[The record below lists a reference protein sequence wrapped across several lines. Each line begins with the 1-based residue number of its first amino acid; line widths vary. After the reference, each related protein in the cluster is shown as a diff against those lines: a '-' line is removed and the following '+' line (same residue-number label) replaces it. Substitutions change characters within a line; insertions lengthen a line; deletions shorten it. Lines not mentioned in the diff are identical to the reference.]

1 MMKALFTAATGMKC
15 QQSYIDVVA
24 NNLANVNTTGFKGS
38 ELNFQDMLY
47 EHQVLPGTEATQN
60 NEVPTGLDVGSGA
73 RIVSSTRD
81 FAQGSL
87 NQTTGNLDMAIQG
100 LGFFRVTMPDGT
112 LAYTRDGSFG
122 LDGNGRLVTASGLP
136 IADNISIPS
145 NATSVTVSSAGQ
157 VYINTPGSTQQTLA
171 GTLTLASFANP
182 PGLNSL
188 GGNLYAQ
195 TVASGTA
202 TIGNPG
208 LNGVGTIQQG
218 YLEGSNVDVVT
229 ELVRL
234 ITAQRAYEINS
245 KAITTAD
252 KMLQESN
259 ALVQ

>member
-47 EHQVLPGTEATQN
+47 EHTILPGTEATQN

-145 NATSVTVSSAGQ
+145 NATSITVSSAGQ

-171 GTLTLASFANP
+171 GTLTLAGFANP

>member
-24 NNLANVNTTGFKGS
+24 NNLANVNTTGFKAS

-60 NEVPTGLDVGSGA
+60 NEVPTGLEVGSGA
-73 RIVSSTRD
+73 RIVSSTQN

-100 LGFFRVTMPDGT
+100 LGFFRITMPDGT

-122 LDGNGRLVTASGLP
+122 LDGNGRLVTSNGLP

-145 NATSVTVSSAGQ
+145 NATSITVSSAGQ
-157 VYINTPGSTQQTLA
+157 VYINTPGATAQTLA
-171 GTLTLASFANP
+171 GTLTLATFANP
-182 PGLNSL
+182 PGLNNL
-188 GGNLYAQ
+188 GGNLYGQ

-218 YLEGSNVDVVT
+218 YLEASNVDVVT

-245 KAITTAD
+245 KAIVTAD

>member
-38 ELNFQDMLY
+38 QLNFQDMLY

-81 FAQGSL
+81 FTQGSL
-87 NQTTGNLDMAIQG
+87 SQTTGNLDMAIQG
-100 LGFFRVTMPDGT
+100 LGFFRVTMADGS

-145 NATSVTVSSAGQ
+145 NATSITVSSAGQ
-157 VYINTPGSTQQTLA
+157 VYISTPGSTQQTLA
-171 GTLTLASFANP
+171 GTLTLATFANTA
-182 PGLNSL
+182 GLNSL

-202 TIGNPG
+202 TTGNPG

-245 KAITTAD
+245 KAVTTAD

-259 ALVQ
+259 SLVQ